1 MPQADRFSSFP
12 AIGEHFGRDHSTVI
26 HAYNLIARRISN
38 DSAFRMSIEKI
49 ERELKAIQATPRE
62 GAVDGKSMG
71 WAMMTTLCIAGGK
84 PASYRQANRRL
95 RDRRRAAV
103 HLIDNFTQSQFPFVC
118 ETLSASLNKCT
129 GTYYY
134 LLIYFLE
141 RLILGVVR
149 GGSRTMGIVVERHR
163 CMNGLSLVQGIV
175 ERRNTVPILGHVLI
189 EPEAQ
194 SIRLAATDLEVGI
207 STQVPCKSG
216 KEKSLTLNARKLFE
230 IVRETEGEEF
240 SINSLD
246 NDWVE
251 LKCGRARFKM
261 MGLDP
266 RSFPAMPSQST
277 KADAPRKSVK
287 AASDLSASVLAAM
300 IDKTIFAVS
309 PDEARY
315 NLSGVYLEAHDAGMA
330 RMVATD
336 GHRLSM
342 IDREVPGF
350 SMEGGTIIPRKG
362 LTELRKLLD
371 QGGDARSR
379 TCSSMASSPR
389 SSADR
394 PKSRCAWSRANS
406 PTIAA

>member
-1 MPQADRFSSFP
+1 
-12 AIGEHFGRDHSTVI
+12 
-26 HAYNLIARRISN
+26 
-38 DSAFRMSIEKI
+38 
-49 ERELKAIQATPRE
+49 
-62 GAVDGKSMG
+62 
-71 WAMMTTLCIAGGK
+71 
-84 PASYRQANRRL
+84 
-95 RDRRRAAV
+95 
-103 HLIDNFTQSQFPFVC
+103 
-118 ETLSASLNKCT
+118 
-129 GTYYY
+129 
-134 LLIYFLE
+134 
-141 RLILGVVR
+141 
-149 GGSRTMGIVVERHR
+149 MGIVVERQSL
-163 CMNGLSLVQGIV
+163 MNGLSLVQGIV

-251 LKCGRARFKM
+251 LKCGRSRFKM

-277 KADAPRKSVK
+277 KADGPRKSVK
-287 AASDLSASVLAAM
+287 AALTISAAVLATM

-315 NLSGVYLEAHDAGMA
+315 NLSGVYLEAHDAGKA

-342 IDREVPGF
+342 IDRVVPGF
-350 SMEGGTIIPRKG
+350 AMEGGTIIPRKG

-371 QGGDARSR
+371 QGGDSEVKLLLDGQLASLKRGPTEVSMRLVEGEFPDYRGVVPKQTKYQIKVGRDALQASIKRAAIFSNERYHGVKLALAAGSLTVSSTSPEMGEASETIDIDYRGDEFAVGFNAAYLLQALAVVPAESEIDLGLSDEASPGLLR
-379 TCSSMASSPR
+379 TPSDSEFSYVVMPMR
-389 SSADR
+389 L
-394 PKSRCAWSRANS
+394 
-406 PTIAA
+406 

>member
-1 MPQADRFSSFP
+1 
-12 AIGEHFGRDHSTVI
+12 
-26 HAYNLIARRISN
+26 
-38 DSAFRMSIEKI
+38 
-49 ERELKAIQATPRE
+49 
-62 GAVDGKSMG
+62 
-71 WAMMTTLCIAGGK
+71 
-84 PASYRQANRRL
+84 
-95 RDRRRAAV
+95 
-103 HLIDNFTQSQFPFVC
+103 
-118 ETLSASLNKCT
+118 
-129 GTYYY
+129 
-134 LLIYFLE
+134 
-141 RLILGVVR
+141 
-149 GGSRTMGIVVERHR
+149 MGIVVERQSL
-163 CMNGLSLVQGIV
+163 MNGLALVQGIV

-251 LKCGRARFKM
+251 LKCGRSRFKM

-277 KADAPRKSVK
+277 KADGPRKSVK
-287 AASDLSASVLAAM
+287 ALLTVSASVLATM

-315 NLSGVYLEAHDAGMA
+315 NLSGVYLEAHDAGKA

-342 IDREVPGF
+342 IDRVVPGF
-350 SMEGGTIIPRKG
+350 AMEGGTIIPRKG

-371 QGGDARSR
+371 QGGDAEVKLLLDGQLGVAQARDDRSIDAVGRGRIPRLSRRRAEADQVSDQGQPRCAAGLDQARRHLFQRAIPRREASAIAADRSR
-379 TCSSMASSPR
+379 FLRPAPRWAKRARPSISSIAEMNSRWVSTHHTCCRRSP
-389 SSADR
+389 
-394 PKSRCAWSRANS
+394 
-406 PTIAA
+406 